1 MAANLRDGPDE
12 FNLAPARGVSAVAV
26 RHALDE
32 IRPGLVADGGN
43 VELAHI
49 EEDGA
54 IWLELQGACA
64 RCAAREMT
72 RRWVLEPFLRKQIP
86 GVSAVLVL

>member
-1 MAANLRDGPDE
+1 MAANLRDDPHE
-12 FNLAPARGVSAVAV
+12 FNLTPRRGVSAAAV
-26 RHALDE
+26 RRALDE
-32 IRPGLVADGGN
+32 IRPGLLADGGN

-64 RCAAREMT
+64 TCPAREMT
-72 RRWVLEPFLRKQIP
+72 RRSVLEPFLRKQIP
-86 GVSAVLVL
+86 SAGEVFLL